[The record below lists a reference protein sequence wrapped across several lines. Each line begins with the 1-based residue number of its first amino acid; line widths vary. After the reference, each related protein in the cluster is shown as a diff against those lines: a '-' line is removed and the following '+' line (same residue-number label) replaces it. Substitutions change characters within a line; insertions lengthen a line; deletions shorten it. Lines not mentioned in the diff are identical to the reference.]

1 MTLKPML
8 LAWALIT
15 PLASWADTPAWR
27 IHTENY
33 ARPPYSGAVYYFY
46 HAGPKIVCTKL
57 SVCNK
62 YDQCEVE
69 YRQGEYREDGDD
81 EPASRTDAVP
91 IPPAKLKAHKCL
103 VKFGLVK

>member
-1 MTLKPML
+1 ML

-15 PLASWADTPAWR
+15 PLTSWADTPAWR